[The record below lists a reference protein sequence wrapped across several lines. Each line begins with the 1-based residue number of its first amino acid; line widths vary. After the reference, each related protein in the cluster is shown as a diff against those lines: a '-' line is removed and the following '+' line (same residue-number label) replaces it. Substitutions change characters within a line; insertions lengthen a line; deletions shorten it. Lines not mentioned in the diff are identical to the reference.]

1 MMENTSDQINL
12 TEMEADIIGE
22 VMNISM
28 GAAATAMSDILDRK
42 VNITTPRLRIV
53 KLGEFSYTHLE
64 PVLGVLIKYV
74 EGIGGINM
82 LLLKVEDFKKILSHL
97 LSIDVN
103 EITEFD
109 EISTSA
115 IGEIM
120 NQMMGSA
127 SSALASF
134 LGIKINIS
142 PPEILDTTDSRE
154 IQEKLSAL
162 GEDIIIIGF
171 DISIEGLVKS
181 EFVSIMDPLLAREI
195 IRMSLGEEQVTQGT
209 AKMMKAEESIAV
221 PEPFAPPEIETAIS
235 AAPPAQP
242 VYQAPTAQ
250 PAYQAPPAPP
260 IPPAPA
266 AEAMPRVPKPQV
278 QATPYTYPQ
287 LASDD
292 DADSGPGD
300 RNMELI
306 MSVPVQITVEL
317 GKTKRKIKEIAEFAP
332 GNIVELDRQAG
343 DQVDIMA
350 NGRLIARGDV
360 VVVDDNYSVRITEIM
375 RARDSISD
383 LK

>member
-127 SSALASF
+127 SSPA
-134 LGIKINIS
+134 GN
-142 PPEILDTTDSRE
+142 TGYNRQSRN
-154 IQEKLSAL
+154 
-162 GEDIIIIGF
+162 
-171 DISIEGLVKS
+171 
-181 EFVSIMDPLLAREI
+181 
-195 IRMSLGEEQVTQGT
+195 T
-209 AKMMKAEESIAV
+209 AKA
-221 PEPFAPPEIETAIS
+221 FC
-235 AAPPAQP
+235 
-242 VYQAPTAQ
+242 
-250 PAYQAPPAPP
+250 
-260 IPPAPA
+260 
-266 AEAMPRVPKPQV
+266 PRRRH
-278 QATPYTYPQ
+278 YTH
-287 LASDD
+287 
-292 DADSGPGD
+292 
-300 RNMELI
+300 
-306 MSVPVQITVEL
+306 
-317 GKTKRKIKEIAEFAP
+317 
-332 GNIVELDRQAG
+332 
-343 DQVDIMA
+343 
-350 NGRLIARGDV
+350 RL
-360 VVVDDNYSVRITEIM
+360 
-375 RARDSISD
+375 
-383 LK
+383 

>member
-42 VNITTPRLRIV
+42 VNLTTPRLRIV

-134 LGIKINIS
+134 LGIKISIS
-142 PPEILDTTDSRE
+142 PPEILDTTDSTE

-162 GEDIIIIGF
+162 GEDIILIGF
-171 DISIEGLVKS
+171 DINIEGLVKS

-195 IRMSLGEEQVTQGT
+195 IRMSLGEEQVTQRT
-209 AKMMKAEESIAV
+209 AQILKTEESMTV
-221 PEPFAPPEIETAIS
+221 PEPFSPQEIETAIS

-242 VYQAPTAQ
+242 VFQT
-250 PAYQAPPAPP
+250 PPVPP

-266 AEAMPRVPKPQV
+266 VESMPRVPKPQV

-287 LASDD
+287 LAPDD
-292 DADSGPGD
+292 AADSGPGD
-300 RNMELI
+300 RNLELI
-306 MSVPVQITVEL
+306 LSVPVQITVEL

-332 GNIVELDRQAG
+332 GNIIELDRQAG

-375 RARDSISD
+375 RARDNIADS
-383 LK
+383 K

>member
-42 VNITTPRLRIV
+42 VSITTPRLRIV

-154 IQEKLSAL
+154 IQQKLSTL
-162 GEDIIIIGF
+162 GEDLIIIGF

-181 EFVSIMDPLLAREI
+181 EFVSIMEPQLAREI
-195 IRMSLGEEQVTQGT
+195 IRMSLGEEQATQGT

-242 VYQAPTAQ
+242 V
-250 PAYQAPPAPP
+250 YQAPPAPP

>member
-12 TEMEADIIGE
+12 TEIEADIIGE

-181 EFVSIMDPLLAREI
+181 EFVSIMEPQLAREI
-195 IRMSLGEEQVTQGT
+195 IRMSLGEEQATQGT

-242 VYQAPTAQ
+242 VYQAP
-250 PAYQAPPAPP
+250 PAPP
-260 IPPAPA
+260 SPPAPA
-266 AEAMPRVPKPQV
+266 VESMPRVPKPQV

-287 LASDD
+287 LAPDD
-292 DADSGPGD
+292 AADSGPGD
-300 RNMELI
+300 RNLELI
-306 MSVPVQITVEL
+306 LSVPVQITVEL

-375 RARDSISD
+375 RARDNIADS
-383 LK
+383 K

>member
-134 LGIKINIS
+134 LGIKISIS
-142 PPEILDTTDSRE
+142 PPEILDTTDSTE

-162 GEDIIIIGF
+162 GEDIILIGF
-171 DISIEGLVKS
+171 DINIEGLVKS

-195 IRMSLGEEQVTQGT
+195 IRMSLGEEQVTQRT
-209 AKMMKAEESIAV
+209 AQILKTEESMTV
-221 PEPFAPPEIETAIS
+221 PEPFSPQEIETAIS

-242 VYQAPTAQ
+242 VFQT
-250 PAYQAPPAPP
+250 PPVPP

-266 AEAMPRVPKPQV
+266 VESMPRVPKPQV

-287 LASDD
+287 LAPDD
-292 DADSGPGD
+292 AADSGPGD
-300 RNMELI
+300 RNLELI
-306 MSVPVQITVEL
+306 LSVPVQITVEL

-332 GNIVELDRQAG
+332 GNIIELDRQAG

-375 RARDSISD
+375 RARDNIADS
-383 LK
+383 K

>member
-134 LGIKINIS
+134 LGIKISIS
-142 PPEILDTTDSRE
+142 PPEILDTTDSTE

-162 GEDIIIIGF
+162 GEDIILIGF
-171 DISIEGLVKS
+171 DINIEGLVKS

-195 IRMSLGEEQVTQGT
+195 IRMSLGEEQVTQRT
-209 AKMMKAEESIAV
+209 AQILKTEESMTV
-221 PEPFAPPEIETAIS
+221 PEPFSPQEIETAIS

-242 VYQAPTAQ
+242 VFQT
-250 PAYQAPPAPP
+250 PPVPP

-266 AEAMPRVPKPQV
+266 VESMPRVPKPQV

-287 LASDD
+287 LAPDD
-292 DADSGPGD
+292 AADSGPGD
-300 RNMELI
+300 RNLELI
-306 MSVPVQITVEL
+306 LSVPVQITVEL

-375 RARDSISD
+375 RARDNIADS
-383 LK
+383 K

>member
-1 MMENTSDQINL
+1 MMEKTGGQINL

-28 GAAATAMSDILDRK
+28 GAAATAMSDILDKK
-42 VNITTPRLRIV
+42 VSITTPRLRIV
-53 KLGEFSYTHLE
+53 KSGEFSYTHLE

-74 EGIGGINM
+74 EGIGGVNI

-97 LSIDVN
+97 LSVDVN

-154 IQEKLSAL
+154 IQQKLSTL
-162 GEDIIIIGF
+162 GEDLIIIGF

-181 EFVSIMDPLLAREI
+181 EFVSIMEPHLAREI
-195 IRMSLGEEQVTQGT
+195 IRMSLEEEQDTQGT
-209 AKMMKAEESIAV
+209 AKILKAEERIAV
-221 PEPFAPPEIETAIS
+221 SEPFAPPEIETAIP

-242 VYQAPTAQ
+242 VYQAP
-250 PAYQAPPAPP
+250 PAPP
-260 IPPAPA
+260 SPPAPA
-266 AEAMPRVPKPQV
+266 VESMPRVPKPQV